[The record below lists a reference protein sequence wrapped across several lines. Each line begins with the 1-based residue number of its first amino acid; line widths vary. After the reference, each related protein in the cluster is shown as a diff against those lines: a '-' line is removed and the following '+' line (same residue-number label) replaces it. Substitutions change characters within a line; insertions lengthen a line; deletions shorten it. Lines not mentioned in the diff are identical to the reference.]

1 MPSNCL
7 FFHGCFQSHF
17 QFEDSI
23 EQYAPKVV
31 SQLQPRRTR
40 CPLLVAKFKHKVS
53 VQCSADDDPPKTIT
67 FEAPHPW
74 QGVPVG
80 SKLVDLQPVVSEN
93 GESGRLKATFGV
105 FFGEEEFIEKVS
117 TLNHPFDVP
126 LPLDESNIAA
136 MNFILSRSPAEV
148 ARYRSNRL
156 KHYIDRAKALDLDE
170 KKVHSSMRPDLRP
183 AKKSKRLLLFKEM
196 LSDAGVCDEELCKDV
211 TEGFKLVGD
220 LNPSGQLHSQWK
232 PAMLSSDQLAQTAKW
247 AQRAVVS
254 SCKSV

>member
-1 MPSNCL
+1 V
-7 FFHGCFQSHF
+7 
-17 QFEDSI
+17 SI
-23 EQYAPKVV
+23 E
-31 SQLQPRRTR
+31 
-40 CPLLVAKFKHKVS
+40 
-53 VQCSADDDPPKTIT
+53 CSADDDPPKTIT
-67 FEAPHPW
+67 FEAPHQW

-93 GESGRLKATFGV
+93 GESGRLNATFGV

-126 LPLDESNIAA
+126 MPLDESNIAA

-148 ARYRSNRL
+148 ASYRSNRL
-156 KHYIDRAKALDLDE
+156 NHYIDRAKALDLDE

-183 AKKSKRLLLFKEM
+183 VMKSKRLLLFKEM
-196 LSDAGVCDEELCKDV
+196 LSDAGVCDEELCKDM

-220 LNPSGQLHSQWK
+220 LNPSGQFHSQWK

-254 SCKSV
+254 SCKRVLEDKEIAESGWRESVEQAGCNKQWLKGPFTAEEISKRVGPD